1 MTATDLFRTAALAA
15 KAWPY
20 EEARKLLKRYP
31 PHGPDGGVPAKGH
44 GRCS

>member
-20 EEARKLLKRYP
+20 EEARKLLEEF
-31 PHGPDGGVPAKGH
+31 HLIEE
-44 GRCS
+44 